1 MQRKLVKVGFPY
13 VSYRTFRNFLELLKE
28 GMPARIDR
36 SVWGPRYSGTSGQQL
51 MTALR
56 NLDLVDEF
64 GVPTALLED
73 LNDSTGTERRSHLKL
88 ILLDKYKKIFDIDL
102 KRATR
107 SQFNEAFRSLGIND
121 GILNKCQ
128 LFFIQ
133 ACQEAGI
140 ELSAYILARRHG
152 LTAAKKTDKTAGSKQ
167 PKQRNSLPLDIN
179 EAVISKILEKYPDFD
194 PNWKPEVQKSWMDGM
209 VKLYEGLK
217 TEDKK

>member
-152 LTAAKKTDKTAGSKQ
+152 LTAAKKTDKTSGSKQ